1 MSMTRRLAQF
11 EQGRELP
18 GKPMAKDIEP
28 SKKEEVVPWLWD
40 FAYLYKPGGLSN
52 LDDGKSKDS
61 DVNVQKKKAAEAQKP
76 APDYSIKSWKA
87 GISCSVW
94 SVPDIS
100 MHPIFRNVPS
110 CETLYERANETRG
123 QITVRVINTV
133 SRPAPNAQPRA
144 VSSSTTEWLPYSVR
158 GSQYGG
164 EQRKPSKRS
173 FISRLFTRVKE
184 KTESL
189 YHNYASTRRIRK
201 QHKDYHDRDV
211 EAAGEL
217 LGESLEEDVPDIQPQ
232 PERLEESFHS
242 AQRQTSQGYSRLAP
256 QSFPTPD
263 LSSPETVPPPYHSA
277 CEIPPPPQYSP
288 SSTALPLQEPSPKPT
303 ITNLVSKV
311 WSWIWG
317 RRTS

>member
-18 GKPMAKDIEP
+18 GKPMAKSIEP

-40 FAYLYKPGGLSN
+40 FAYLYKPGGLN
-52 LDDGKSKDS
+52 LDDGKSKESQIID
-61 DVNVQKKKAAEAQKP
+61 QKKKAAEAQNP
-76 APDYSIKSWKA
+76 APDYPIKSWKA

-110 CETLYERANETRG
+110 CDNLYERANETRN

-133 SRPAPNAQPRA
+133 ARPAPNTQSRA
-144 VSSSTTEWLPYSVR
+144 VSSGSTEWLPYSVR

-189 YHNYASTRRIRK
+189 YHNYTSTRRT
-201 QHKDYHDRDV
+201 HKHNTDYHDRDV

-217 LGESLEEDVPDIQPQ
+217 LGENYEDNVPDVQPQQESLEG
-232 PERLEESFHS
+232 SFHA
-242 AQRQTSQGYSRLAP
+242 AQRETFQGYSRLAP
-256 QSFPTPD
+256 QSVPSPEV
-263 LSSPETVPPPYHSA
+263 SSPETVPPPYHSA

-303 ITNLVSKV
+303 ITKLVSKV

-317 RRTS
+317 SRAS